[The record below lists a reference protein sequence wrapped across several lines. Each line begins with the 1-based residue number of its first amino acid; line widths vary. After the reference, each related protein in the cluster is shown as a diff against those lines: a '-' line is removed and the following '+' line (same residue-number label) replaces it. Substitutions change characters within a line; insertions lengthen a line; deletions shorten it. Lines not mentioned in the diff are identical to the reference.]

1 MLIDEDGDE
10 WIWQER
16 GNKMCKEVIKGWEMP
31 NYPPNQTPNQT
42 KHQTPNKTPDQTKPN
57 QTPNGNDGGGAIADN
72 DDDQ

>member
-1 MLIDEDGDE
+1 M
-10 WIWQER
+10 R
-16 GNKMCKEVIKGWEMP
+16 GFGKREAIKCARRVIKGWEMP

>member
-1 MLIDEDGDE
+1 MSGFGKREAIKCA
-10 WIWQER
+10 R
-16 GNKMCKEVIKGWEMP
+16 RVIKGWEMP
-31 NYPPNQTPNQT
+31 NYPPNQT